1 MKVRGRLCESQV
13 MVRLGDEMIR
23 LGCVIVRLW
32 SMLD

>member
-1 MKVRGRLCESQV
+1 MMLRLGDV
-13 MVRLGDEMIR
+13 KLGDEMIR